1 MNESCQIQQ
10 GMMPPIGM
18 QPTGVHLLGI
28 YPGQLPGQ
36 MPMGTTMH
44 GSGWFTEFE
53 KLADFGAD
61 SATPAS
67 LGHPLSGFD

>member
-1 MNESCQIQQ
+1 MYTLYVTHMNESCQIQQ

-44 GSGWFTEFE
+44 GSG
-53 KLADFGAD
+53 
-61 SATPAS
+61 
-67 LGHPLSGFD
+67 